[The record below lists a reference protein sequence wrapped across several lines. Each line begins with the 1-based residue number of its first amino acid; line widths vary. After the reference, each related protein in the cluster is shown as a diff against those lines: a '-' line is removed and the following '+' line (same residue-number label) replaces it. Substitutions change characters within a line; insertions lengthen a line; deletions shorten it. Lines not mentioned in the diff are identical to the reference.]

1 MRTNRD
7 IKMIAS
13 GIGFSLAV
21 MLSLIVPSILSLV
34 FGDMKRADSVMFLH
48 KYGSLV
54 ALLGIILIATPVLLM
69 LKAYFSE
76 SLKNYQHPFF
86 RNKFENVKIVIFS
99 VILFTILLGVRL

>member
-1 MRTNRD
+1 MRTDRD

-21 MLSLIVPSILSLV
+21 MLSLIVPSILSFV
-34 FGDMKRADSVMFLH
+34 FGDIKRANSVMFFH
-48 KYGSLV
+48 KYGSVV
-54 ALLGIILIATPVLLM
+54 ALLGIILIAIPVLLM